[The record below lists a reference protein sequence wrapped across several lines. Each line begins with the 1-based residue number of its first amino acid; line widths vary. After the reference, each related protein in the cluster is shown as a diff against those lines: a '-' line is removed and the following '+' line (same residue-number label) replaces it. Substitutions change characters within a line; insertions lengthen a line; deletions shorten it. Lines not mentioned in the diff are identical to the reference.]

1 MNISQLIDKAW
12 EAINSNSLSDSYLIK
27 DQIEDRIVNLKIKGR
42 KEKELEELI
51 KRKKTAVLKPPQSP
65 PSGSFLER
73 AQDQLRQKLGADP
86 IRYIDQEGMDR
97 LEKEINNLRE
107 ELSNLRETERL
118 LPKSI
123 EKLKK
128 SLEKLE
134 DPATHKKIG
143 YKHGYHVGYKN
154 NEDVMQLS
162 AYSLLEPPDDIS
174 LVGAYKRRNEII
186 RTCKQ
191 YYEDGYKSG
200 KRSGQSE
207 RKEIMGE

>member
-1 MNISQLIDKAW
+1 MNISQLTDKAW
-12 EAINSNSLSDSYLIK
+12 EAIEDSRILSEAYLII
-27 DQIEDRIVNLKIKGR
+27 DQINDQARSLKINKHR
-42 KEKELEELI
+42 KEKELESLSE
-51 KRKKTAVLKPPQSP
+51 KKKNAVLWSP
-65 PSGSFLER
+65 PSGGFDEILSLYR
-73 AQDQLRQKLGADP
+73 GTKPYNGVDQK
-86 IRYIDQEGMDR
+86 EMDR
-97 LEKEINNLRE
+97 MEKEINNLRE

-118 LPKSI
+118 LPKTI
-123 EKLKK
+123 NKLTER
-128 SLEKLE
+128 LEKLE

-143 YKHGYHVGYKN
+143 YKQGYHVGYKN

-174 LVGAYKRRNEII
+174 LAGAYKRRNEII